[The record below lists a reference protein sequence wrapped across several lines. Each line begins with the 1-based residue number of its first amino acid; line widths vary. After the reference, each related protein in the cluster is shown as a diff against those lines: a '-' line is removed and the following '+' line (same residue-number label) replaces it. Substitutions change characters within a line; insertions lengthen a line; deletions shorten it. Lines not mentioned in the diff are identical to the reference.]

1 MTQRRIVYLTALTA
15 GIVFYWANRSWLSAQ
30 LLLTAAVLPWLSLL
44 VSLPAMVSC
53 KAGLQCPGH
62 VTVGSPAWAALDIH
76 CRFPVALVMGKL
88 RLFAPVTGKTKKIAP
103 GAALPTSHCGAFRV
117 RCHHLWITDYLGL
130 FRLPVRLREDRLV
143 LVRPVPSLPAQ
154 MPDMSRYLC
163 GTTRPKPGGGY
174 AENHELRLYRPG
186 DNLQQIHWKLSA
198 KTGKLI
204 IREPMETLQDAAVL
218 TMEFSGQPDVLDQKL
233 GRLLG
238 MSTYLAEQGIKHRI
252 FCYTGKGMEICS
264 VSTEQEALDAVDR
277 ILQLPTVP
285 ADKIPPYPKAIWRY
299 HIGGD
304 GSDN

>member
-30 LLLTAAVLPWLSLL
+30 LLLIVAVLPWLSLL
-44 VSLPAMVSC
+44 LSLPAMVSC
-53 KAGLQCPGH
+53 KVELQCPDR
-62 VTVGSPAWAALDIH
+62 VTVGFPARVALEIR
-76 CRFPVALVMGKL
+76 CRFPVALIMGKL
-88 RLFAPVTGKTKKIAP
+88 RICSLAVGKTQKLKP
-103 GAALPTSHCGAFRV
+103 GSALPTAHCGAFRIQCY
-117 RCHHLWITDYLGL
+117 RLWIADYLGL

-186 DNLQQIHWKLSA
+186 DNLQQIHWKLSS

-218 TMEFSGQPDVLDQKL
+218 TMELSGRPDVLDRKL
-233 GRLLG
+233 GLLLG
-238 MSTYLAEQGIKHRI
+238 MSTHLAEKSIKHRI

-277 ILQLPTVP
+277 ILQLPTVA
-285 ADKIPPYPKAIWRY
+285 ADKTPPYPKAIWRY

-304 GSDN
+304 DSEN